1 MNVHIATAGEKPPVE
16 AAFNFIDMLGSIDK
30 LYIVTGEGN
39 KEKFKDIRSDAETK
53 VIEVNPFNFEA
64 VVSCLVGIYRAENLD
79 PRKDKL
85 YMNLT
90 GGTNILS
97 VAAYVVSLFLGINY
111 YYLLR
116 EGPIIFE
123 HTYKLSDKDKDTI
136 KLFEK
141 TGHVFK
147 TKGNSRPLNSLEKRG
162 IVNFSSKIRELKDD
176 IRKEDLDKLKIP
188 EIKKRQN
195 VDIKGKYAY
204 LTPEGKF
211 FLGILKES
219 NWKL

>member
-1 MNVHIATAGEKPPVE
+1 MNVHIATAGETPPVE
-16 AAFNFIDMLGSIDK
+16 AAFKFTDALGSIDK

-39 KEKFKDIRSDAETK
+39 AEKFNGIVSSAETK
-53 VIEVNPFNFEA
+53 IIEVNPFNFEA

-90 GGTNILS
+90 GGTKILS
-97 VAAYVVSLFLGINY
+97 VAAYVVSLFLGIDY

-123 HTYKLSDKDKDTI
+123 HPYKLSDKDKDTI

-141 TGHVFK
+141 REPIFK
-147 TKGNSRPLNSLEKRG
+147 NKGNSRHLNSLEKKG
-162 IVNFSSKIRELKDD
+162 IVNFQTQIMKIKHD
-176 IRKEDLDKLKIP
+176 IQEEDLDKLKIP
-188 EIKKRQN
+188 LSEKRQITN
-195 VDIKGKYAY
+195 IKGKYAY

-219 NWKL
+219 NWKI